1 MPTPATKKTDDQPTT
16 PPTVKRMIDNVITL
30 RRAGA
35 WAHASIAKT
44 VEAVKTTFGREKAGF
59 ATEDMFFGGR
69 KTDDVRPGDYDEC
82 KSLAST
88 LNSIEEIA
96 DDRDLASLERR
107 FREMVALERIWDNL
121 KSSEHLNDLKSD
133 DVSADEALLNIAGL
147 HPRAKIKLKKFF
159 LVKAI
164 HSLKRPD
171 YNYMFSIENFN
182 KVVYPEID
190 LRKEYAAQQI
200 KLLFAEVSEALTQK
214 PDEFETFVHK
224 LMDEVLI
231 ENNLSNS
238 LPEEAPELYKK
249 RADKSEKPDAFIRRV
264 YSKWLGKGLAR
275 PHVKA
280 LDLSL
285 YQSLYKHGV
294 PEDFDELLPK
304 AAGRSVEN
312 LSKSDSEIL
321 ENRRAAVRRAE
332 AKRKQV
338 SIGN

>member
-1 MPTPATKKTDDQPTT
+1 MPTPATDDQPAT
-16 PPTVKRMIDNVITL
+16 PTTVKRMIDNVITL

-35 WAHASIAKT
+35 WAHDSIAKT
-44 VEAVKTTFGREKAGF
+44 VDAVKTRFGREKAGW

-69 KTDDVRPGDYDEC
+69 KTADVRPRDYDEC
-82 KSLAST
+82 KSLANT

-96 DDRDLASLERR
+96 DDKDLASLERR

-121 KSSEHLNDLKSD
+121 KSSELLYDLKSD
-133 DVSADEALLNIAGL
+133 DVSADEALLNIANL
-147 HPRAKIKLKKFF
+147 DPRVKIKLKKFF

-164 HSLKRPD
+164 HCLKQK
-171 YNYMFSIENFN
+171 NHKYMFSIENFN
-182 KVVYPEID
+182 QVVYHERD

-200 KLLFAEVSEALTQK
+200 KLLFAEVSEALTKK
-214 PDEFETFVHK
+214 PDEFEAFVHD

-231 ENNLSNS
+231 ENNLSSS
-238 LPEEAPELYKK
+238 LPKKAPELYKS
-249 RADKSEKPDAFIRRV
+249 RSEKSEKPDVFIRRV

-338 SIGN
+338 MSRN